1 MNKEVS
7 QINTRLDEISLMDYE
22 TLTDMEIFKIDEEID
37 RYIERL
43 TKLEKEERLSK
54 FKLIK

>member
-1 MNKEVS
+1 MNKEVL